1 MAIYFN
7 PTQIK
12 ESSDFVKIENHN
24 FKDYLKTNLNL
35 TNFDFKTH
43 NPIVFGSVVGSWDRK
58 LKMLDASFF
67 TFFSAAE

>member
-43 NPIVFGSVVGSWDRK
+43 NPIVFGSVVG
-58 LKMLDASFF
+58 
-67 TFFSAAE
+67 